1 MADDFR
7 PEEDVPPEVKQDEGI
22 APEAQFAIPPE
33 LEAAMAEDPVAPVE
47 LPGLPE
53 GEGLE
58 PPPAVDAIQGGL
70 EAPDPPVPV
79 GDVGWQNAV
88 EPPPAV
94 DAIQGGLEAP
104 DPPVPVD
111 DVGWQNAVE
120 PPAMPEEVMGLAA
133 PEPMIPP
140 GDQGAEMPPGL
151 QSQIPDDVDVPRQG
165 PEQLQQ
171 ARAFV
176 RSLGRKQRLQQRGL
190 YRGSMPDAP
199 TATPFPED
207 DAEEPIELTT
217 PDWAEDG
224 GARPPIQSA
233 TPDWAR
239 DEPREV
245 QGGGMGGGEIQ
256 PLLERMIELLEDIA
270 EKIENAG
277 TLS

>member
-58 PPPAVDAIQGGL
+58 PPP
-70 EAPDPPVPV
+70 PP
-79 GDVGWQNAV
+79 
-88 EPPPAV
+88 

-133 PEPMIPP
+133 PEPRIPP

-151 QSQIPDDVDVPRQG
+151 QSQIPDDVDVPQQG

-224 GARPPIQSA
+224 GARPPIQST

-239 DEPREV
+239 DEPWEV

>member
-58 PPPAVDAIQGGL
+58 PP
-70 EAPDPPVPV
+70 
-79 GDVGWQNAV
+79 
-88 EPPPAV
+88 
-94 DAIQGGLEAP
+94 
-104 DPPVPVD
+104 
-111 DVGWQNAVE
+111 
-120 PPAMPEEVMGLAA
+120 AMPEDVMGLAA
-133 PEPMIPP
+133 PEPRIPP

-151 QSQIPDDVDVPRQG
+151 QSQIPDDVDVPRQS

-239 DEPREV
+239 DEPWEV

-256 PLLERMIELLEDIA
+256 PFLERMIELLEDIA